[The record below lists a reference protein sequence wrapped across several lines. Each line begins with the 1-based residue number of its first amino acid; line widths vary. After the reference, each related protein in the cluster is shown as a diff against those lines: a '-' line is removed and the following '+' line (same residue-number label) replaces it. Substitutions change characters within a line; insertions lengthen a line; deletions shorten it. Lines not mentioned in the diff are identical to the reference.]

1 MYKLQQAAQQLQ
13 QLGWQE
19 WQAVLA
25 VNLCGAVLPAAA
37 WLLDDAGGGRASCLA
52 DAQKLLNDA
61 GVRIQHV
68 RITRAG
74 LSTSVIC
81 RATLY
86 NGSIVRPGW

>member
-52 DAQKLLNDA
+52 DAQKLLSDA
-61 GVRIQHV
+61 GVRIEHAG
-68 RITRAG
+68 ITLAG
-74 LSTSVIC
+74 RSTSVIC
-81 RATLY
+81 WAALY
-86 NGSIVRPGW
+86 KGSIVTPGW